1 MYDAQINFIEEKA
14 MFQSKLDAYDDVQK
28 LEKQDLLDKMANLSF
43 ENEKTK
49 SCLEKEESK
58 NEEMRKEVSTLEA
71 KVAEEL
77 RERETLHESWKSTL
91 GKVIKNNNDKLKVGW
106 IPRSDRF
113 VKCTPGYFE
122 PKMIKVNLIT
132 FLHHVT
138 L

>member
-28 LEKQDLLDKMANLSF
+28 LEKQDLLDIMANLSF

-58 NEEMRKEVSTLEA
+58 NEEMTKEVSTLEA

-91 GKVIKNNNDKLKVGW
+91 GKVIKNNNDKLKVG
-106 IPRSDRF
+106 
-113 VKCTPGYFE
+113 
-122 PKMIKVNLIT
+122 
-132 FLHHVT
+132 
-138 L
+138 